1 MNRSLD
7 EEVPMVSSA
16 AEKANAANGAANG
29 DANGAGATR
38 SGSRDG
44 IQNEEGRCSVMP
56 GIDSLHMTSVPPQYW
71 IDRVGVKD
79 SMKDSMKRRVG
90 C

>member
-1 MNRSLD
+1 MNTSLD

-16 AEKANAANGAANG
+16 AEKANAANG